1 MLPAGR
7 IVVILYL
14 LSAMTVMGQ
23 ATEPPV
29 IELGYGQS
37 NYVVGRNML
46 VLEDP
51 TNALHI
57 DDVKA
62 KPGNFRPITQETLN
76 VGPSASTFWLKLR
89 VVSNM
94 QQEWFLHV
102 RAPFLKQVDL
112 FTETRPSYDQ
122 IEMHITNVGSA
133 LPYHDRPVLVNQ
145 TILPLNLI
153 RKDTAMI
160 YLRVRSNSIIR
171 VPLEISTL
179 QYIYENSQENDIAHG
194 FYFGLIAALIIYNLF
209 VFISIRE
216 RTYLYYVFYIFCVAL
231 NISYIKG
238 HFLQFVVPHFPQANH
253 SNYTGSLAFIFALLF
268 TNSFLNTNHYCPQLR
283 KLGWLIVASC
293 VTIIVL
299 SLSGYL
305 LLGFR
310 LNWLTVGLFLIY
322 SNLIGFAVL
331 RRGFKPAKYYLMAFT
346 ALLAGIFIFMMKD
359 MAVIPENWFTE
370 GAYQIGSGL
379 EAIILSF
386 ALANKLNT
394 YKTEKEVTQ
403 AEALAQA
410 TLFSQQLIGSQES
423 ERKRVAAEL
432 HDSLGQSLGM
442 VKNKVL
448 MIKRDTEKPELRE
461 KQLRDLEGMVTDAI
475 QEVRNISYNLRPL
488 HLELLGITQ
497 SLHSLLEDVIET
509 DLIDLET
516 DIETFDNLLT
526 KANEMNVFRIVQ
538 ECFNNI
544 LKHAKATAA
553 RIQISTEN
561 AMIAIR
567 IEDNGVGIGPA
578 ATGNGGFGMI
588 GIRERLNILNG
599 QIEILENKPSG
610 TIINIQ
616 IPF

>member
-1 MLPAGR
+1 MLSSLA
-7 IVVILYL
+7 
-14 LSAMTVMGQ
+14 VMGQ

-29 IELGYGQS
+29 IQLDYGHS
-37 NYVVGRNML
+37 NYIVGRNVL
-46 VLEDP
+46 VLEDSA
-51 TNALHI
+51 NALRI
-57 DDVKA
+57 DDVENTPEA
-62 KPGNFRPITQETLN
+62 FRPITQPTLN
-76 VGPSASTFWLKLR
+76 VGPRASTFWLKLR
-89 VVSNM
+89 IVSKT

-112 FTETRPSYDQ
+112 FTVTWPSYDRKEVG
-122 IEMHITNVGSA
+122 IAEVGSA

-145 TILPLNLI
+145 TILPLHLVTQ
-153 RKDTAMI
+153 DTATI

-171 VPLEISTL
+171 IPLEISTL
-179 QYIYENSQENDIAHG
+179 QHIYENSQENDIAHG

-216 RTYLYYVFYIFCVAL
+216 RTYLYYVFYIFFVAL

-238 HFLQFVVPHFPQANH
+238 HFLQFIVPHFPQANH

-268 TNSFLNTNHYCPQLR
+268 TNSFLNTGYYCPRLK
-283 KLGWLIVASC
+283 KLGLLIIVSC
-293 VTIIVL
+293 VSIIVL
-299 SLSGYL
+299 SLSGHL
-305 LLGFR
+305 LLGFK
-310 LNWLTVGLFLIY
+310 LNWVTVGLFLIY
-322 SNLIGFAVL
+322 SNLTGYVVL
-331 RRGFKPAKYYLMAFT
+331 RQGFKPARYYLMGFT
-346 ALLAGIFIFMMKD
+346 ILLVGIFIFMMKD
-359 MAVIPENWFTE
+359 MAMLPENWFTE
-370 GAYQIGSGL
+370 GAYQIGSAL

-394 YKTEKEVTQ
+394 YKREKEVTQ

-448 MIKRDTEKPELRE
+448 MIKRDTGKPELHD
-461 KQLRDLEGMVTDAI
+461 KQLRDLEEMVTEAI

-509 DLIDLET
+509 GLIEVET
-516 DIETFDNLLT
+516 DIQNFDNLLS
-526 KANEMNVFRIVQ
+526 KSNEMNVFRIVQ

-544 LKHAKATAA
+544 LKHAQATAA
-553 RIQISTEN
+553 QIRISTEN
-561 AMIAIR
+561 AMITIR
-567 IEDNGVGIGPA
+567 IADNGVGIAPA
-578 ATGNGGFGMI
+578 AMEKGGFGMI

-599 QIEILENKPSG
+599 RIEILGNNPSG
-610 TIINIQ
+610 TIITIQ
-616 IPF
+616 IPL